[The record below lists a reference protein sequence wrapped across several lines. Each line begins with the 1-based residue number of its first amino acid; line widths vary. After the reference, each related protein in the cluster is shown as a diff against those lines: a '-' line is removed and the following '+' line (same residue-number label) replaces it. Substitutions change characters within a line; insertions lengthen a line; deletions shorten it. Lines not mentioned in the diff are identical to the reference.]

1 MNKIELIK
9 YELKKAVLGK
19 DDILEYILI
28 ALLSKGHVLLEDI
41 PGVGKTNMAIA
52 LTKATQLDYQR
63 VQLTSDVLPSDLLGY
78 STYSMDSKE
87 IVYKKG
93 PILTNVFLADE
104 INRTSSKTQ
113 SALLQVM
120 EEGKIDIDGHTYE
133 VPQPFMVIATQNPF
147 GSAGTQLLPDSQ
159 LDRFM
164 MKLSIGYPDKK
175 NEIEIIRRKR
185 LGNPIETI
193 QPIVS
198 IDEILQMQDE
208 VKKVYIS
215 PEIEQM
221 IVEVVQASR
230 NHSLIEQGASPRAS
244 IALMKAS
251 QAYAFINNRDYV
263 IDDDIKHLLYP
274 VLNHRFIF
282 ASHINP
288 THDTYQKVFDDLLNT
303 ITTIQY
309 KP

>member
-87 IVYKKG
+87 MVYKKG

-193 QPIVS
+193 QSIVS

-208 VKKVYIS
+208 VK
-215 PEIEQM
+215 
-221 IVEVVQASR
+221 
-230 NHSLIEQGASPRAS
+230 
-244 IALMKAS
+244 
-251 QAYAFINNRDYV
+251 
-263 IDDDIKHLLYP
+263 
-274 VLNHRFIF
+274 
-282 ASHINP
+282 
-288 THDTYQKVFDDLLNT
+288 
-303 ITTIQY
+303 
-309 KP
+309 

>member
-1 MNKIELIK
+1 MNKIALIK
-9 YELKKAVLGK
+9 NELKKAVLGK
-19 DDILEYILI
+19 DEVLDYVMI
-28 ALLSKGHVLLEDI
+28 ALLSKGHILLEDI

-78 STYSMDSKE
+78 SVFSLDTKE
-87 IVYKKG
+87 MSYKKG
-93 PILTNVFLADE
+93 PILTNIFLADE

-120 EEGKIDIDGHTYE
+120 EENKVTIDGNTYDT
-133 VPQPFMVIATQNPF
+133 PNPFMVIATQNPF

-164 MKLSIGYPDKK
+164 MKLSLGYPDRDS
-175 NEIEIIRRKR
+175 EIEIIKRKR
-185 LGNPIETI
+185 SGNPLDTI

-198 IDEILQMQDE
+198 KEDIIRMQDD
-208 VKKVYIS
+208 VSKVYVSNEIS
-215 PEIEQM
+215 RF
-221 IVEVVQASR
+221 IVEIVQGTR
-230 NHSLIEQGASPRAS
+230 NHQDIVQGASPRAS

-251 QAYAFINNRDYV
+251 QAYAYMNDRDYV
-263 IDDDIKHLLYP
+263 IDSDVITLLYP
-274 VLNHRFIF
+274 ILNHRLILSTHVENSTQIYKKIF
-282 ASHINP
+282 NDILSHVTP
-288 THDTYQKVFDDLLNT
+288 FS
-303 ITTIQY
+303 Y